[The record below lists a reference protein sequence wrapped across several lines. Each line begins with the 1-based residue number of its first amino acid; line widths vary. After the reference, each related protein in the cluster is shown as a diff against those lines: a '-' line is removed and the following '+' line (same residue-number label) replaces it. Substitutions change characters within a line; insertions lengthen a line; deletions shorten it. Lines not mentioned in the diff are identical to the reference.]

1 MPDLFATAGAAEPR
15 DEMIAPGS
23 PLLRGLLASTLVVD
37 FRVDPQ
43 RRAAV

>member
-1 MPDLFATAGAAEPR
+1 LTEN
-15 DEMIAPGS
+15 
-23 PLLRGLLASTLVVD
+23 GLTCSDALASTLVVD

>member
-1 MPDLFATAGAAEPR
+1 VIEVQFVPFLEDR
-15 DEMIAPGS
+15 
-23 PLLRGLLASTLVVD
+23 LASTLVVD